1 MNNKLDSMLSLL
13 LNHEGGPLV
22 NRPPY
27 VQAPATGTPII
38 PLDGTTAPADAVA
51 TVQLPVSN
59 VEPPADQHTQ
69 RQRLA

>member
-13 LNHEGGPLV
+13 LNHEGGPLL

-27 VQAPATGTPII
+27 VQAPVTGTPII

-59 VEPPADQHTQ
+59 VEPPAQ